1 MRWMISIWL
10 ILGCWMGANA
20 LADQAIQNPKQATE
34 SFWKIY
40 TDALRG
46 DQIAQYQ
53 VGVMYERGM
62 GVEKDETKAAEWYE
76 KAAVQG
82 YVDAQ
87 YNIAIMYASGRG
99 IAKNEPIAMMWLALA
114 AKQGDKEARK
124 LLLDFIDGKLP
135 HEKKEPTAEKSADT
149 PVTAIE
155 AVSLVCKEKCLVCT
169 KIDGQ
174 GECTPYKSKT
184 VLTSTSKH
192 GSYYKISGIVADH
205 KWKEYKRTGW
215 IHEESVEIRR

>member
-10 ILGCWMGANA
+10 IVGCWMGVYAQ
-20 LADQAIQNPKQATE
+20 ADQNEQNPKQATE

-46 DQIAQYQ
+46 NRIAQYQ

-62 GVEKDETKAAEWYE
+62 GIEKDETKAAEWYE

-99 IAKNEPIAMMWLALA
+99 VERNEPIAMMWLALA

-124 LLLDFIDGKLP
+124 LLLDFIDGKL
-135 HEKKEPTAEKSADT
+135 EKEKSAE
-149 PVTAIE
+149 TAGNSSEGQATSIE
-155 AVSLVCKEKCLVCT
+155 PVSLVCKENSVVCT
-169 KIDGQ
+169 QIDGK

-184 VLTSTSKH
+184 VFTSTSKQ
-192 GSYYKISGIVADH
+192 GSYYKISGIVVDH
-205 KWKEYKRTGW
+205 KWRDYKKTGW
-215 IHEESVEIRR
+215 INEDSVEIRR